1 MVERI
6 PVARIEQPRQLVD
19 PVAGYAA
26 PEAGQWRSTQSAKR
40 CVPEAYREAG
50 EPMARKAA
58 QPAGE
63 AVDPVAQPCRQ
74 GVAAIEIGS
83 ASGREGVCPYVSI
96 SVVAVSCKKKKTTTN
111 RQITY

>member
-40 CVPEAYREAG
+40 CVPEAYRAAG

-63 AVDPVAQPCRQ
+63 AVDPVATPWRQ
-74 GVAAIEIGS
+74 GVAAITAPEIGT
-83 ASGREGVCPYVSI
+83 AGARTEDRPLEEGAPT
-96 SVVAVSCKKKKTTTN
+96 KP
-111 RQITY
+111 

>member
-1 MVERI
+1 MDQRFRTGGDADHRMVERI

-50 EPMARKAA
+50 EPMARQAA

-63 AVDPVAQPCRQ
+63 AGDPVAQTCRQ
-74 GVAAIEIGS
+74 RVAAIS
-83 ASGREGVCPYVSI
+83 AEEPVPAGPGKPHP
-96 SVVAVSCKKKKTTTN
+96 TTGAGN
-111 RQITY
+111 

>member
-1 MVERI
+1 MRSSDWSSDVCSSDLRI
-6 PVARIEQPRQLVD
+6 QQPRHLVD

-74 GVAAIEIGS
+74 GVAAIAAE
-83 ASGREGVCPYVSI
+83 EL
-96 SVVAVSCKKKKTTTN
+96 VAAVAGKADRHLGAGKP
-111 RQITY
+111 RDLHRGYR